1 MKTGMVLE
9 GGAMRGLYTA
19 GVLDVLMENGVYT
32 DGTVGV
38 SAGAAFGCN
47 YKSRQIGRS
56 LRYNCRYC
64 RDPRYISLRSLIRTG
79 DLYNAQFCYYEI
91 PEKLDPFDTAA
102 FAASPMEFYVVATD
116 VTTGKPAYHL
126 CRDGGRDDIEWM
138 RASASMPL
146 VSRVVEI
153 GGGLYL
159 DGGIS
164 DSIPLEWFRSI
175 GYKKNIVVLTRKEEY
190 RKKKT
195 SLMGAIRLSLKKYPH
210 LCEAMEMRHE
220 MYNRQLDYV
229 GEQKKAGNT
238 LVLAPSRTPEVKR
251 TERDPEK
258 LRALYALGRSDAEA
272 RLGEIREF
280 LSE

>member
-19 GVLDVLMENGVYT
+19 GVLDVLMENGIYT
-32 DGTVGV
+32 DGAVGV

-56 LRYNCRYC
+56 LRYNCKYC
-64 RDPRYISLRSLIRTG
+64 RDPRYISLLSLIRTG

-164 DSIPLEWFRSI
+164 DSIPLEWF
-175 GYKKNIVVLTRKEEY
+175 LQY
-190 RKKKT
+190 R
-195 SLMGAIRLSLKKYPH
+195 I
-210 LCEAMEMRHE
+210 
-220 MYNRQLDYV
+220 
-229 GEQKKAGNT
+229 
-238 LVLAPSRTPEVKR
+238 
-251 TERDPEK
+251 
-258 LRALYALGRSDAEA
+258 
-272 RLGEIREF
+272 
-280 LSE
+280 